1 MERRL
6 ELRVTSVGGA
16 EHVEECRT
24 EGVAARWRF
33 PNRSVLDA
41 TSGVSAAALTDLL
54 CHFSEPPALPTTR
67 PGPPAELDPPRG
79 WRQWACGVSSDADLG
94 RTHLR
99 FLHRQAVVV
108 AARRWTTISSPPL
121 VRVELTGGRP
131 GALLSVWDHPDLS
144 RWIGDLTEPA
154 PARTWCPS
162 SGTRSPVIFT
172 SGTAGVLLHELVGHH
187 VEADVVLSG
196 GSPLA
201 TLLGAAI
208 TTPALDLVDDPSRFD
223 LPGGFSRDDEG
234 MAADP
239 VPVVGGGRLLAW
251 LCDRAGS
258 ERLGGSGGRGRR
270 ASWFQPPASRLSN
283 LVIAPGDTAP
293 QDLEKEL
300 RQGLLVDSVGG
311 ASVDPVS
318 NRLLLR
324 VERGWEIHQGR
335 RRRALAPFELTGSSV
350 EILAHIEPTI
360 ANDPRPDWRLGWCVK
375 DGAGL
380 PTGSEAPTLM
390 VHRLEVL

>member
-1 MERRL
+1 
-6 ELRVTSVGGA
+6 
-16 EHVEECRT
+16 
-24 EGVAARWRF
+24 
-33 PNRSVLDA
+33 
-41 TSGVSAAALTDLL
+41 
-54 CHFSEPPALPTTR
+54 
-67 PGPPAELDPPRG
+67 
-79 WRQWACGVSSDADLG
+79 
-94 RTHLR
+94 
-99 FLHRQAVVV
+99 
-108 AARRWTTISSPPL
+108 
-121 VRVELTGGRP
+121 
-131 GALLSVWDHPDLS
+131 LLSVWDHPELG

-154 PARTWCPS
+154 PARTWSPP
-162 SGTRSPVIFT
+162 SGTRAPVIFT

-201 TLLGAAI
+201 TLLGASI

-239 VPVVGGGRLLAW
+239 VLVVGAGRLLAW
-251 LCDRAGS
+251 LCDRTGS

-270 ASWFQPPASRLSN
+270 ASCFHPPASRLSN
-283 LVIAPGDTAP
+283 LVVAPGDTP
-293 QDLEKEL
+293 PRDLENEL
-300 RQGLLVDSVGG
+300 RQGLLVDSLGG

-335 RRRALAPFELTGSSV
+335 RRRALAPFELTGSSIDV
-350 EILAHIEPTI
+350 LAHIEPTI

-380 PTGSEAPTLM
+380 ATGSEAPTMM